1 MTLTDFFSTE
11 CSDIISKQIL
21 LDRIKE
27 QKSKNV
33 ETFIY
38 SGNVFDLEID
48 FKVNNVHIEENLF
61 FDSNK
66 SMNLTLDQLFSELIK
81 VTPD

>member
-66 SMNLTLDQLFSELIK
+66 SMNLTLDQLFSELLK

>member
-66 SMNLTLDQLFSELIK
+66 SMNLTLDQLFSELVK